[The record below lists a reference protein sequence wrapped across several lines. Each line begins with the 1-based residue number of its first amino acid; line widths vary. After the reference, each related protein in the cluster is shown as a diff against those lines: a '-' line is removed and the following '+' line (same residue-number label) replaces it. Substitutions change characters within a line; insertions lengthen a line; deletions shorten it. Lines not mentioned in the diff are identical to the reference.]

1 MTTLKAY
8 AGGLWRRADEH
19 DFMFMAGALSFSV
32 LVCIVPFVLIVFSIG
47 GLMFERTAFV
57 QQINSF
63 IDVVVPYAD
72 TARFLKDIVATQAEE
87 FREYKT
93 LAGVAGLIGLFFASS
108 ALFSTIRTMF
118 HQINPEAGARSLLV
132 GKLHDIGM
140 IALVMLLFLFAAA
153 VLPAMQ
159 IVEHIAENTG
169 YLSGTIVARVK
180 PLIMDSVS
188 GVTLFLILFAIHLLV
203 PRARPSRSSAF
214 VGACVT
220 TVLWVVASWIF
231 GAYIAH
237 LANFQKVY
245 GAYVLGIVVFFWIHY
260 SSVVF
265 IIGAEIGQIFR
276 ERRDARATRQGRAPF

>member
-1 MTTLKAY
+1 MMTTLKAY
-8 AGGLWRRADEH
+8 AGGLWRRAGEH
-19 DFMFMAGALSFSV
+19 DFMFMAGALSFSI

-57 QQINSF
+57 QQINGF

-93 LAGVAGLIGLFFASS
+93 VAGVAGLIGLFFASS
-108 ALFSTIRTMF
+108 ALFSTIRSMF

-159 IVEHIAENTG
+159 IIEHIAENTG

-203 PRARPSRSSAF
+203 PRARTSKSSAF

-260 SSVVF
+260 SSMVF
-265 IIGAEIGQIFR
+265 IVGAEIGQIFR
-276 ERRDARATRQGRAPF
+276 ERRESKRAP